1 MNNITI
7 IGLGYIG
14 LPLACILGK
23 INKITCI
30 DNNKSKISNLKKK
43 IIPFKEKNLD
53 ILFKKN
59 FSNLNFQDKILKT
72 KNKETYIVC
81 VPTPLKKR
89 KLICTIYT
97 MFLKI

>member
-43 IIPFKEKNLD
+43 
-53 ILFKKN
+53 
-59 FSNLNFQDKILKT
+59 
-72 KNKETYIVC
+72 
-81 VPTPLKKR
+81 
-89 KLICTIYT
+89 
-97 MFLKI
+97 